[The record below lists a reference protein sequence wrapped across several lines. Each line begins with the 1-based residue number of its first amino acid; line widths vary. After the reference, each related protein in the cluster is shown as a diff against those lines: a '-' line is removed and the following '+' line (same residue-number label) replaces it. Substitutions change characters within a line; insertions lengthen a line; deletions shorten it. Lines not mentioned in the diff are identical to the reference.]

1 MGRTLVVIARD
12 RPELW
17 VTWAAFYGGAETV
30 EGLLDRRQGQ
40 PWRGRGHHLN
50 RRAQSRR
57 ETDLHDHGFIVTC
70 RPGTVRSS
78 R

>member
-40 PWRGRGHHLN
+40 PWRGRGHHPN

-57 ETDLHDHGFIVTC
+57 ETDLHDHGFIVI
-70 RPGTVRSS
+70 PRSS
-78 R
+78 IMGASP